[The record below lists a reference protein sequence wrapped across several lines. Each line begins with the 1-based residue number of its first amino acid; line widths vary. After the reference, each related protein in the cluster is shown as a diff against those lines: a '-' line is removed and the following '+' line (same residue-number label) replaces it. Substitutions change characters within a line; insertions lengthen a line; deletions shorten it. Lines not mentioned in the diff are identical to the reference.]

1 MKSTLRF
8 VGLAFFAMVLFTVG
22 SSAFAQDYPSKPI
35 RFIVVFSPGGS
46 TDILGRAIGQK
57 LSESWSQPVVI
68 DNRPGGGGVIG
79 TEMAAK
85 AEPDGYTIL
94 MVSASH
100 AFNPSIYS
108 KLPYDSIKDFVPV
121 TNAAY
126 VPNVILVHPSV
137 PAKSLQELIALAKA
151 KPGELNF
158 SSAGKGSAIHLATE
172 LFMMMTGI
180 KMTHIPYKGGGQA
193 VVDLMGGQV
202 HLMFANLASSYS
214 YVKSGKLR
222 ALAVTTSKRCPVYPD
237 IPTVAEAGVP
247 GYEFISWFGVLTPA
261 KTPKLVVTKL
271 NNEIVKI
278 LRKPDMMDRLQKIGM
293 EIIADT
299 PEQFA
304 AFINAEMIKWAKV
317 IKESGAQIN

>member
-79 TEMAAK
+79 TEIAAK
-85 AEPDGYTIL
+85 AAPDGYTIL